1 MKITQTRLK
10 QIIQEELAAVQE
22 AAIDP
27 TSAKVSGRERNKEI
41 ADARKKCVSDKTK
54 QWDPKEISKQGSFP
68 TKLKNACKDKVK
80 EELAAVTAEGQ
91 GEEPRPVAMDEVGEI
106 LKAKFES
113 DVWDLR
119 SKGEEGNV
127 KEVAAKLLLDYV
139 TGHINRLEKGHLE
152 ESELEEGAGE
162 VYCKDRRAPG
172 GFRRQPPCPP
182 GYDQQQIADK
192 RGPAGGVEQSDRY
205 RAGYRPSMWE

>member
-22 AAIDP
+22 GDKVKRARRQCAAAGGNWDAKIVSKRVTDP
-27 TSAKVSGRERNKEI
+27 KTGAEVSGI
-41 ADARKKCVSDKTK
+41 T
-54 QWDPKEISKQGSFP
+54 Q
-68 TKLKNACKDKVK
+68 ACKDDKGNVITTDIVAVK
-80 EELAAVTAEGQ
+80 ENVNSQ
-91 GEEPRPVAMDEVGEI
+91 EPRYVDMDEVGEI

-205 RAGYRPSMWE
+205 RSGHKPSIWE